1 MNQLHSLAT
10 RYSKMDRRN
19 FIKKSGSLALFAG
32 TLTFHSS
39 VAQTSPAEKLLST
52 LNNRQSAVLIGLAAR
67 DNIDRS
73 LQSTNLQSLILSD
86 LKLTTSDLNL
96 ISKANLANLLVQQNI
111 VDFDLNRIVN
121 TKGWIL
127 GLTEVRM
134 CVLAAQYY

>member
-1 MNQLHSLAT
+1 M
-10 RYSKMDRRN
+10 
-19 FIKKSGSLALFAG
+19 
-32 TLTFHSS
+32 
-39 VAQTSPAEKLLST
+39 
-52 LNNRQSAVLIGLAAR
+52 IGLAAR

-111 VDFDLNRIVN
+111 IDFDLNRIVN